1 MEEKFKISEEEKYKI
16 AKKRVE
22 EIRGFFA
29 HLFAYIGVNVTL
41 IIINLVTS
49 NFRLNNLWFYW
60 VTVFWGIGLLWHAL
74 AVFVL
79 NRFPGKDWENKKMK
93 EIMKKM
99 DET

>member
-1 MEEKFKISEEEKYKI
+1 LEKKLIISEEEKYKI

-29 HLFAYIGVNVTL
+29 HLFAYIGVNITL

-49 NFRLNNLWFYW
+49 RGSLWFYW

-74 AVFVL
+74 GVFVL
-79 NRFPGKDWENKKMK
+79 NKFPGKDWENKKIK
-93 EIMKKM
+93 ELIKKM
-99 DET
+99 DENQE